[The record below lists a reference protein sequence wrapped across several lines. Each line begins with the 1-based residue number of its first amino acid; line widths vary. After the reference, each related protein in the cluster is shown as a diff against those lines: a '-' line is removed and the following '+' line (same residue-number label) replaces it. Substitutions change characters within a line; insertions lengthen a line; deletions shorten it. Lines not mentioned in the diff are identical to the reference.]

1 MSNANKTI
9 VLASGSPRRKEIL
22 SSYGIDFK
30 VIKSGVEEN
39 SSATDPAE
47 YVCDLAKDKGLDVYE
62 AIKDSEDAV
71 IISADTIVYY
81 NGILEK
87 PKDRIE
93 SKRMLRE
100 LSGNTHQVYTGVFV
114 IDTKTNKSFSFAET
128 TDVTFYEMSDEDIE
142 YYVQTGEGDD
152 KAGAYAIQ
160 GLGTVY
166 IKKID
171 GDYNNV
177 VGLPLARLYQE
188 CNKRGIR
195 LKNV

>member
-87 PKDRIE
+87 PKDRTE